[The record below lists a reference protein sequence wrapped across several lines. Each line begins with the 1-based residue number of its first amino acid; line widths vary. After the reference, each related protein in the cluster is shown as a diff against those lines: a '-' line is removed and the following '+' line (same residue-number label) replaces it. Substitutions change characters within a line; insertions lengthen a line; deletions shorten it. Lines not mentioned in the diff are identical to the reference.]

1 MSPRTPERD
10 AEREEETIEA
20 LIGLALLCALWVA
33 LDAIY
38 RYLTTGG

>member
-1 MSPRTPERD
+1 MSPRTPERH

-20 LIGLALLCALWVA
+20 LIGLVLICALFA
-33 LDAIY
+33 AGDAIY